1 MERLKHLIKILALEI
16 IDEDDN
22 IEEATVTGD
31 IEGYSTPFAF
41 NSNKGKKK
49 KKRISTNSTGYN
61 IVKRNF
67 K

>member
-1 MERLKHLIKILALEI
+1 MKSRLRQLIRTLTLEI
-16 IDEDDN
+16 IEEDN
-22 IEEATVTGD
+22 LEEATVTGN

-41 NSNKGKKK
+41 NSNNGKNKKK
-49 KKRISTNSTGYN
+49 KISTNSTGYN